1 MLMMRR
7 RAGES
12 VLIGPDIEI
21 HIAHIGRTRVKIAI
35 DAPRNVKVIAKEVA
49 VVGQQNHAAAV
60 ACAAPALAGKV
71 ALALK
76 KSQQASAIRAD
87 MAGEG

>member
-49 VVGQQNHAAAV
+49 VVGQQNRAAV
-60 ACAAPALAGKV
+60 ASAAPALAGKV
-71 ALALK
+71 ALALR
-76 KSQQASAIRAD
+76 KSQQASAIPAD